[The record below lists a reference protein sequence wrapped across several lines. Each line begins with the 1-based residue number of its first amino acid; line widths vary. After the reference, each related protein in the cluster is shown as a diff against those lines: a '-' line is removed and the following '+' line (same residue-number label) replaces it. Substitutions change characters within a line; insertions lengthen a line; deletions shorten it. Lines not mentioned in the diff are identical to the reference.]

1 MASKN
6 PNEKRGGYRENA
18 VKNSPVT
25 NPMLTE
31 PGDNSRFIRH
41 ALATYN
47 LPPIDISDNKQV
59 EDRIQWYFH
68 HCIDCDMKPT
78 VKGLCNAIGISRDTL
93 NKWNRG
99 ITRDSTHSDL
109 IKKAYDFLE
118 ELWEDY
124 MLNGKINPVAG
135 IFLAKNNF
143 GYKDT
148 QDLVL
153 TPNGQRLSDSDYQE
167 VADRYKQLPTIS
179 DSDE

>member
-1 MASKN
+1 MANKN
-6 PNEKRGGYRENA
+6 AGENG
-18 VKNSPVT
+18 KLSPVIG
-25 NPMLTE
+25 NNGMLTE

-47 LPPIDISDNKQV
+47 LPPIDISDPVQV
-59 EDRIQWYFH
+59 EERIQWYFT
-68 HCIDCDMKPT
+68 HCFENDMKPT
-78 VKGLCNAIGISRDTL
+78 VMGLCNSLGIHRDTL
-93 NKWNRG
+93 RSWANGECRA
-99 ITRDSTHSDL
+99 STHSDT
-109 IKKAYDFLE
+109 IKKAYRFLE

-124 MLNGKINPVAG
+124 MMNGKINYVAG